1 MVKPIIWSDF
11 AIRDIREI
19 YHYIRADS
27 VFYADRLLDE
37 IVTKVESI
45 PPLPNCGR
53 ITPEFG
59 DSSIREIFVKQYRVI
74 YKIEEKRIVI
84 HGIIHMARDYETL
97 SKMDLPE

>member
-27 VFYADRLLDE
+27 IFYADRLLDE
-37 IVTKVESI
+37 IVSKVETL
-45 PPLPNCGR
+45 PPMPNRGR
-53 ITPEFG
+53 VTPEFG

-74 YKIEEKRIVI
+74 YKIEEERIVI
-84 HGIIHMARDYETL
+84 HGVIHMARDFEALKKNY
-97 SKMDLPE
+97 DNP

>member
-11 AIRDIREI
+11 AIRDLREI

-37 IVTKVESI
+37 IVSKAESL
-45 PPLPNCGR
+45 PPMPNRGR

-59 DSSIREIFVKQYRVI
+59 DTSIREIFVKQYRVI
-74 YKIEEKRIVI
+74 YKVEEKRIVI
-84 HGIIHMARDYETL
+84 HGVIHMARDFEVLTRIIV
-97 SKMDLPE
+97 